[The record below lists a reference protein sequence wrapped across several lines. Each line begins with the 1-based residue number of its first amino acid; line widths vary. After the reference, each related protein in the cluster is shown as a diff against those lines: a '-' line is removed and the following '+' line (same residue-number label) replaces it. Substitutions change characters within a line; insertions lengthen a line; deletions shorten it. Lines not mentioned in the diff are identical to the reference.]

1 MVYNIN
7 EEPKLRVETAL
18 VNASSC
24 RDLLSIDSLVKFQLV
39 FKAEIM
45 SSIFGQMK
53 KRGCTNSTS
62 SNLSAPRKKPGAI
75 NDVSP
80 LQALPPPL
88 SVETKGL
95 VKKSSTQDLTIFTPS
110 RRRS

>member
-1 MVYNIN
+1 MVYDIK

-24 RDLLSIDSLVKFQLV
+24 RDLLSIDSLVKSHLV
-39 FKAEIM
+39 FEAEIM
-45 SSIFGQMK
+45 SSILDQMK
-53 KRGCTNSTS
+53 KRGHTNSTS
-62 SNLSAPRKKPGAI
+62 SSLSAPPKKPCAI
-75 NDVSP
+75 KDVSP
-80 LQALPPPL
+80 LQALPHHL

-110 RRRS
+110 RSR